1 MMSVDEFAVPKG
13 AKEARILAASL
24 AATVVVAGGGILCG
38 LLSGSIAILFD
49 GLFSSI
55 DVVMTAA
62 TLHVARLLVRQADR
76 RFQFGYWHFEPL
88 VLAFNSCV
96 LTLLCAYAFFNAVLG
111 LIAGG
116 HAISFG
122 TALVY
127 TGAVSALCAAMY
139 LYQRRSNE
147 SVKSEFVRLD
157 MHSWLI
163 SGVITGALLVAFS
176 VGAAMQGTDLD
187 YLIPFIDPAVLALL
201 APLLIVTPI
210 ATARRAFKEI
220 FLMAPRNLDL
230 EVKGAMDEI
239 VRKRGLSGYSS
250 YIAKVGRAD
259 FVEVSVLLPGGYALG
274 TIESLDD
281 MRREIVTALG
291 GAGNERW
298 LTITF
303 TGDATYV

>member
-1 MMSVDEFAVPKG
+1 MMTADEFAVPKG
-13 AKEARILAASL
+13 AKEARILAVSL

-38 LLSGSIAILFD
+38 VLSGSTAILFD

-122 TALVY
+122 TALLY
-127 TGAVSALCAAMY
+127 TGSVSVLCAAMY

-163 SGVITGALLVAFS
+163 SGVITGALLVAFAA
-176 VGAAMQGTDLD
+176 GAAMQGTDLD

-210 ATARRAFKEI
+210 ATARSAFRDI
-220 FLMAPRNLDL
+220 FLMAPQNLDL
-230 EVKGAMDEI
+230 EIKQAMDEI
-239 VRKRGLSGYSS
+239 VRRRGFSGYSS
-250 YIAKVGRAD
+250 SLAKVGRAD
-259 FVEVSVLLPGGYALG
+259 FLEVCVLLPAGYALG
-274 TIESLDD
+274 TVESLDA
-281 MRREIVTALG
+281 MRREIATALG

-298 LTITF
+298 LTIMF
-303 TGDATYV
+303 TADPSFT